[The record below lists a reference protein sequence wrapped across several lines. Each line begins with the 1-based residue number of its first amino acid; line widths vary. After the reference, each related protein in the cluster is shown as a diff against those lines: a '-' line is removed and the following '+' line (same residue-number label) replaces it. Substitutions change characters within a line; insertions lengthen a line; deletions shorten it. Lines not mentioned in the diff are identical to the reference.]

1 MLFPPQSSMGIACIP
16 RCHGKTLLPLR
27 KKARLQEMIRSQ
39 DAVDSR
45 QAHLF
50 HQTILKSFK
59 QPLDT
64 PFGMSVQLRR
74 MAMLKFDVSE

>member
-1 MLFPPQSSMGIACIP
+1 MILGHPTGHAYTQDLFQVLFPPQSSMGIACIP

-27 KKARLQEMIRSQ
+27 KKARLQKMIRSQ

-50 HQTILKSFK
+50 H
-59 QPLDT
+59 
-64 PFGMSVQLRR
+64 
-74 MAMLKFDVSE
+74 

>member
-1 MLFPPQSSMGIACIP
+1 MILGHPTGHTHTQDLFQVRFPPQSSMGIACIP

-27 KKARLQEMIRSQ
+27 KKARLQEMICSR

-50 HQTILKSFK
+50 HQTIL
-59 QPLDT
+59 
-64 PFGMSVQLRR
+64 
-74 MAMLKFDVSE
+74 